1 MSGTKTAPE
10 AFLEIRGLKKYFGVH
25 GGLLHAVDDVSLSI
39 GRGRT
44 LGLVGE
50 SGCGKSTLGRVVIG
64 LIEATGGEV
73 LFDGQ
78 DSLKFTGAK
87 RSKFRRRAQIV
98 FQDPFSSL
106 NPRMSVSQL
115 IAEPLVINRACPHR
129 ELDAR
134 VKKLMDTVGLASRL
148 ITSFPHELDGGRRQ
162 RIGIA
167 RALMLKPEFILCDE
181 PIAALDASIQA
192 QVVNMLQDLQEEFHF
207 TYLFI
212 SHDLSMMRYI
222 SSRIGVMYLGSLAEL
237 APSREL
243 YERPLHPYT
252 RALLSARPV
261 ADPEKAR
268 AIKRLPLSMELPSP
282 LDSLPG
288 CPFAPRCPF
297 AKPLCRE
304 EKPALRELSPAH
316 FVSCLRA
323 DEISR
328 ESS

>member
-1 MSGTKTAPE
+1 MLQTEKL
-10 AFLEIRGLKKYFGVH
+10 FEIRGLKKYFPIRSFL
-25 GGLLHAVDDVSLSI
+25 GGKRGDVKAVNDVSFSI
-39 GRGRT
+39 YRGET
-44 LGLVGE
+44 FGLVGE
-50 SGCGKSTLGRVVIG
+50 SGCGKSTLGR
-64 LIEATGGEV
+64 LILRMLEPTAGEI
-73 LFDGQ
+73 LYKGKDIHQSPPGRQ
-78 DSLKFTGAK
+78 EM
-87 RSKFRRRAQIV
+87 QII
-98 FQDPFSSL
+98 FQDPYSSL
-106 NPRMSVSQL
+106 DAYWNIGEIL
-115 IAEPLVINRACPHR
+115 AEPLRFQPLSAR
-129 ELDAR
+129 EKQERIEAMLE
-134 VKKLMDTVGLASRL
+134 KVGLNPEDTQR
-148 ITSFPHELDGGRRQ
+148 FPYEFSGGQRQ

-167 RALMLKPEFILCDE
+167 RALMLNPEFILCDE

-282 LDSLPG
+282 LDNLPG

-323 DEISR
+323 EEISP
-328 ESS
+328 EGS